1 MKRNAR
7 SAMMPT
13 PTDCRRRGKKE
24 KEDPKEVAE
33 VFLACVAVGFL
44 FLL

>member
-1 MKRNAR
+1 MKRNVR
-7 SAMMPT
+7 SAMMPI
-13 PTDCRRRGKKE
+13 PTDYPQRREK

-33 VFLACVAVGFL
+33 VFLACVAVGIL